1 MITDEELVNE
11 IKKRLGITGTHHDL
25 LLLAYANDTKE
36 FMHSAGIP
44 AEVVDSEASV
54 GLISRGVADLWNLG
68 SGQGVFSGFFKQRI
82 AQMYYTNWGSSGDS
96 TDSAIGF
103 SALTTDEL
111 DNCLGCLYVDSQGGV
126 SGGSGT
132 GGSGSS
138 GTGGSTSGGSSGTGT
153 GGSSGTGGSG
163 VIYTPMTDEEID
175 SCTGCLKD

>member
-11 IKKRLGITGTHHDL
+11 IKKRLGITGTHHDS

-44 AEVVDSEASV
+44 ADIVDSEASV

-68 SGQGVFSGFFKQRI
+68 SGLGVFSGFFKQRI

-96 TDSAIGF
+96 VGSTTSYIG
-103 SALTTDEL
+103 LTKEEL
-111 DNCLGCLYVDSQGGV
+111 DACVDCLFDDNN
-126 SGGSGT
+126 T

-138 GTGGSTSGGSSGTGT
+138 GSSGSGSGST
-153 GGSSGTGGSG
+153 GSG
-163 VIYTPMTDEEID
+163 SGSTTSGVTYVPMTPEEID
-175 SCTGCLKD
+175 ACTGCLKD